1 MNWVLNSRVYKNS
14 KFKEKILA
22 SANDPINKALV
33 EQVNSYV
40 DSKYVFKLQKELEEA
55 KAKLAE
61 QDEGEEFIGDENEGS
76 DSPVGSKS
84 SGSRSITH
92 TSSTPLSFT
101 PSEDFESSSSSDGDE
116 EFDFDDIE
124 IQDGDSESSED
135 EGEIEESTSV
145 DGEVIISSTV
155 TTLDDVSQYVGDIVG
170 ILNLRDDTVGC
181 LYASIK
187 GTDELWVYYDKKVDA
202 SQIVENV
209 NKELQRIQCFFLE
222 FNRVSRDDNAIV
234 FTIKLVSNPPQFK
247 SLQEVLDA

>member
-1 MNWVLNSRVYKNS
+1 MN
-14 KFKEKILA
+14 FCAGI
-22 SANDPINKALV
+22 
-33 EQVNSYV
+33 
-40 DSKYVFKLQKELEEA
+40 
-55 KAKLAE
+55 
-61 QDEGEEFIGDENEGS
+61 
-76 DSPVGSKS
+76 
-84 SGSRSITH
+84 
-92 TSSTPLSFT
+92 
-101 PSEDFESSSSSDGDE
+101 
-116 EFDFDDIE
+116 
-124 IQDGDSESSED
+124 
-135 EGEIEESTSV
+135 
-145 DGEVIISSTV
+145 IISSTV

-170 ILNLRDDTVGC
+170 ILNLRDDTFGC